1 MGTGSPSVSAQIADV
16 QRLVE
21 KSGLKYVMH
30 SAGTTLG
37 ELVIQKKKKFTER
50 VLLTPCRRTMGQSPP
65 GHWTGSYPP
74 APARGCQDP
83 DGYPGGVE
91 VKRLS
96 VVLACSRR

>member
-37 ELVIQKKKKFTER
+37 ELVIQKKKK
-50 VLLTPCRRTMGQSPP
+50 V
-65 GHWTGSYPP
+65 H
-74 APARGCQDP
+74 
-83 DGYPGGVE
+83 
-91 VKRLS
+91 
-96 VVLACSRR
+96 